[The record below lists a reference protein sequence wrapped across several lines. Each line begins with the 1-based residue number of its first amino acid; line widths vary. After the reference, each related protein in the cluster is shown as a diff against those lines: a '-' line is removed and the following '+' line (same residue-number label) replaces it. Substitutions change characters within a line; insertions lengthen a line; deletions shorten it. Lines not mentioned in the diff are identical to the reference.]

1 MGGAYA
7 VRMAIPHE
15 LVTELQAAGYY
26 PQLAGTM
33 IVESLF
39 DEDIKSHFVHIDT
52 HVDLDSIHRHVTAF
66 AITPTRLLIAH
77 VDDDP
82 APRPLG
88 QPPRAMTSSEAIE
101 LGDIR
106 TVLIGRTYEKPAH
119 FEPGQEPVEVSLT
132 LGWGSTTRI
141 DTFPEACTDP
151 QCDADHGYG
160 GSLLSE
166 DLTLRVS
173 ALAEGPEAVIRAQT
187 FALDLRRAA
196 FAATHGR
203 S

>member
-1 MGGAYA
+1 MGDAYA
-7 VRMAIPHE
+7 GRMAIPHE
-15 LVTELQAAGYY
+15 LVTDLHEAGYY

-33 IVESLF
+33 LVESLF
-39 DEDIKSHFVHIDT
+39 DEEIRSHFVHIDT

-82 APRPLG
+82 APRPAG

-106 TVLIGRTYEKPAH
+106 TVLIGRTYERPAQ
-119 FEPGQEPVEVSLT
+119 FEPGQDPVEVSLT

-173 ALAEGPEAVIRAQT
+173 AQAEGPQAVARAQA
-187 FALDLRRAA
+187 FAVELRRAS
-196 FAATHGR
+196 FRATRGR
-203 S
+203 D

>member
-1 MGGAYA
+1 MSDAYA
-7 VRMAIPHE
+7 GRMAIPHE
-15 LVTELQAAGYY
+15 LVSDLQAAGYY

-33 IVESLF
+33 LVESLF
-39 DEDIKSHFVHIDT
+39 DEEIRSHFVHIDT

-101 LGDIR
+101 LVDIR
-106 TVLIGRTYEKPAH
+106 TVLIGRTYERPAQ
-119 FEPGQEPVEVSLT
+119 FEPGQAPVEVSLT

-173 ALAEGPEAVIRAQT
+173 AQAEGPEAVARAQA
-187 FALDLRRAA
+187 FAVELRRAS
-196 FAATHGR
+196 FRATRDRG
-203 S
+203 